1 MYLDDYCYKAFHNL
15 TRARYFAVQNLVKEK
30 QRFLN
35 CLFKFYFHAVE
46 GIFRLLQRHSPGCVQ
61 SMRALDTQIKNYAKA
76 IAAQMELI
84 PNPLTSISG
93 IGSVYSASI
102 IAEIGDINRLLN

>member
-1 MYLDDYCYKAFHNL
+1 
-15 TRARYFAVQNLVKEK
+15 
-30 QRFLN
+30 
-35 CLFKFYFHAVE
+35 
-46 GIFRLLQRHSPGCVQ
+46 
-61 SMRALDTQIKNYAKA
+61 MRALDTQIKNYAKA